1 MRVRIVAFEKKLAG
15 AFAALNYQWIEEHFA
30 IEKED
35 RLALDNPIEYA
46 LEPGGEIFFL
56 LENEQPVGTV
66 AMVPKSNPPGI
77 MFELAK
83 MAVRPDRR
91 GHGYG
96 RMLMD
101 RCISY
106 AREQRADKVML
117 VTNDILKPA
126 MGLYVAA
133 GFEAIPQ
140 MQDAR
145 YERGNTEM
153 YLKL

>member
-1 MRVRIVAFEKKLAG
+1 MTVCIIPFEERLAG
-15 AFAALNYQWIEEHFA
+15 AFAALNYQWIEEYFA

-66 AMVPKSNPPGI
+66 AMVPKSSPASV

-91 GHGYG
+91 GYGYG

-101 RCISY
+101 QCISY
-106 AREQRADKVML
+106 AREQGADKVML

>member
-1 MRVRIVAFEKKLAG
+1 MAVRVVAFEARFAA
-15 AFAALNYQWIEEHFA
+15 AFAALNYQWIEQYFA

-35 RLALDNPIEYA
+35 RLALDNPVKYA
-46 LEPGGEIFFL
+46 LAPGGEIFFL
-56 LENEQPVGTV
+56 LEDDEPVGTV
-66 AMVPKSNPPGI
+66 AMVPKSKMPGSL
-77 MFELAK
+77 FELAK
-83 MAVRPDRR
+83 MAVRPDRQGR
-91 GHGYG
+91 GYG

-106 AREQRADKVML
+106 AREQGAAEVML

-126 MGLYVAA
+126 MGLYRAA
-133 GFEAIPQ
+133 GFEAIAQ
-140 MQDAR
+140 IQDAR